1 MLLYYVDTKATPPP
15 CGDFLTVRTSI
26 CTASVHLESGQQ
38 VKKAQDLEWLGRDM
52 AALKALLSDYNH
64 QPSLTNEFICH
75 SQILDD

>member
-1 MLLYYVDTKATPPP
+1 
-15 CGDFLTVRTSI
+15 
-26 CTASVHLESGQQ
+26 VHLESGQQ

-64 QPSLTNEFICH
+64 QPSLINEFICH